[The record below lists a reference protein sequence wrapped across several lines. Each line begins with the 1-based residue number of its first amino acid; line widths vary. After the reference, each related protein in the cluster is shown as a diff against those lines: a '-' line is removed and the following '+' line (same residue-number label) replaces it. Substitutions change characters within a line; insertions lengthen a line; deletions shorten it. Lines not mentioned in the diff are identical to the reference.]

1 MNGLIFLALDDFLE
15 SRLGSDAWLRAM
27 DSAGLEEQDFNPEYF
42 YPDQVASELFTAVA
56 AQLDLPL
63 EEMLEQ
69 FGRHLVPGLI
79 AMGRSMGVVDKSWK
93 TIDIIEHLHDPILE
107 SFSNKDEGILPP
119 GIRTY
124 RLKHSE
130 VAIAYVSK
138 RRLCHLLK
146 GIVMGLGEFFEEP
159 VLFKERVCMLHS
171 KAPLCRLSVF
181 IDDPELVRYVD
192 IKREFAIVHSRIDEL
207 TFYCQVGGVPFSSK
221 GLVLQFSDKEVVVQ
235 APKEQLAAMAIDGKC
250 YIAVSHLAIGLRA
263 VVKEIELAQ
272 GFATLHNIE
281 MTDGAVGQR
290 CFKRVEPVKQ
300 FPITIDIEGKESTG
314 KVLNISAG
322 GVKVVLQK
330 WIELDETFL
339 FVPIVVKFTLPLKW
353 VQQGDTVELGP
364 QNLVLDANIVDVFD
378 EDDYRAVRIMFSPL
392 TGRELFLM
400 DQYYQRCLEDAEI
413 TLNKRLDTIRAK

>member
-1 MNGLIFLALDDFLE
+1 VNGLIFLALDDFLE
-15 SRLGSDAWLRAM
+15 SRLGIDAWSRAM

-42 YPDQVASELFTAVA
+42 YPDQVASELFTVVA

-69 FGRHLVPGLI
+69 FGRHLVPGLVE
-79 AMGRSMGVVDKSWK
+79 MGRSMGVVEKSWK
-93 TIDIIEHLHDPILE
+93 TIDIIEHLHDQILE

-159 VLFKERVCMLHS
+159 ILFKEKVCMLHS

-192 IKREFAIVHSRIDEL
+192 IKREFEIVHSRIDEL
-207 TFYCQVGGVPFSSK
+207 TFYSQVGGIPFSSK
-221 GLVLQFSDKEVVVQ
+221 GLVLQFSEKEVVVQ
-235 APKEQLAAMAIDGKC
+235 APKEQLVAMEIDGKC

-263 VVKEIELAQ
+263 VVKEIDLVQ

-281 MTDGAVGQR
+281 MTDGVVGHR
-290 CFKRVEPVKQ
+290 CFKRVEPSKQ
-300 FPITIDIEGKESTG
+300 FPISIYIDGKERAG

-322 GVKVVLQK
+322 GV
-330 WIELDETFL
+330 WRF
-339 FVPIVVKFTLPLKW
+339 
-353 VQQGDTVELGP
+353 G
-364 QNLVLDANIVDVFD
+364 
-378 EDDYRAVRIMFSPL
+378 
-392 TGRELFLM
+392 
-400 DQYYQRCLEDAEI
+400 
-413 TLNKRLDTIRAK
+413 